1 MEKTEN
7 TVDKRDKYLVAA
19 DRIREEIDS
28 LEDEF
33 AKQNIIA
40 SEEKKKADGI
50 ISKIDGAGREI
61 RGLERDMLTKKEI
74 KKGFL
79 DTLKFA
85 GFSFI
90 PQVIVGYLISLLL
103 SGVAPSILITI
114 IEMIL
119 IDVAII
125 GILELPRVIRCRGID
140 IPKYEEIVAKL
151 KNKLPALE
159 EEKQLYTTFAV
170 GLVKQNKRMPSMQQ
184 AHRVRAV
191 MQLKHYIDEG
201 AITVEKR
208 RKGLMGLFRPEGY
221 MKIDI
226 DKMKKSTRNLP
237 LFHRQNRALI

>member
-119 IDVAII
+119 IDVAFI
-125 GILELPRVIRCRGID
+125 GILELPRVIRCRSID
-140 IPKYEEIVAKL
+140 ISQYEEIVAKL
-151 KNKLPALE
+151 KDSLPALE
-159 EEKQLYTTFAV
+159 EEKQLHLDNVVTYSAECD
-170 GLVKQNKRMPSMQQ
+170 K
-184 AHRVRAV
+184 
-191 MQLKHYIDEG
+191 IDEKITKLENDLEYILNVRNQIIEMVLKN
-201 AITVEKR
+201 AINSTLVDTS
-208 RKGLMGLFRPEGY
+208 
-221 MKIDI
+221 KIDADI
-226 DKMKKSTRNLP
+226 EERGILLELK
-237 LFHRQNRALI
+237 